1 MKKQE
6 KSQNSIPEDLKDSKC
21 PICGGSEWI
30 LSEDE
35 NGCIQAKPCK
45 CQEYNRMSRRL
56 SFANIPESFK
66 NNRMEN
72 FSLSV
77 YKSIESRNTASI
89 ACKEIKSYMDNFQTA
104 KEEGLGL
111 YLYSHT
117 KGSGKTRMAASIAN
131 KLLKEYPVKFA
142 VSSEILNA
150 IKSTYEKTA
159 EISESK
165 LLDDLITTEILFID
179 DFGMDNGSKW
189 VNDKYYHI
197 INERYIAKKVTFFTS
212 NEAVENLKYD
222 DRILN
227 RVQGM
232 TYQIPFP
239 EESVR
244 GNQAKERNK
253 QLLEKSGGKE

>member
-1 MKKQE
+1 ME
-6 KSQNSIPEDLKDSKC
+6 KFYIIPNECRYYKDYLVYQDMIHKMC
-21 PICGGSEWI
+21 
-30 LSEDE
+30 D
-35 NGCIQAKPCK
+35 
-45 CQEYNRMSRRL
+45 
-56 SFANIPESFK
+56 SFK
-66 NNRMEN
+66 E
-72 FSLSV
+72 F
-77 YKSIESRNTASI
+77 
-89 ACKEIKSYMDNFQTA
+89 A

-131 KLLKEYPVKFA
+131 RLVKEYPVKFA

-150 IKSTYEKTA
+150 VKSTYDRAA

-212 NEAVENLKYD
+212 NENVENLKYD

-227 RVQGM
+227 RAQGM

-244 GNQAKERNK
+244 RGQALDRNK
-253 QLLEKSGGKE
+253 ELMQKASGGEKNEERKG